1 MAIFERQSR
10 GSMNYKI
17 ARFLAMVVVILSAA
31 AGAQTQ
37 VTTLPTSAIGP
48 AKIGI
53 VNIQSVIVGTNEGQK
68 EIETLEKRFEPRRSE
83 LKTLSDEIDAL
94 KKQLDTQGAKLNDEA
109 RAALVKQ
116 IDSKQK
122 SLGRAEEDAQTDFAT
137 QQNEIVQKI
146 LSKLIPI
153 IDKYAKD
160 NGLTFIIDASKP
172 WPEWPLVWGSP
183 SADISKAVVDL
194 YNASS
199 GVPAPTTPLRPSGT
213 INPTP
218 DAKSKRP

>member
-1 MAIFERQSR
+1 MHVNRKVAR
-10 GSMNYKI
+10 G
-17 ARFLAMVVVILSAA
+17 LAVVVVISSAV
-31 AGAQTQ
+31 AGAQTN
-37 VTTLPTSAIGP
+37 VTTPPTSAVGP

-53 VNIQSVIVGTNEGQK
+53 INIQNVIVNTNEGQK
-68 EIETLEKRFEPRRSE
+68 ELQTLERRFEPKRNE

-94 KKQLDTQGAKLNDEA
+94 KKQLDTQGPKLNDEA

-146 LSKLIPI
+146 LNKLIPI

-160 NGLTFIIDASKP
+160 NGLTFIIDGSKP
-172 WPEWPLVWGSP
+172 WPEWPLVWGNP
-183 SADISKAVVDL
+183 SADISKALVDL
-194 YNASS
+194 YNANS
-199 GVPAPTTPLRPSGT
+199 GVSAPTTTPRPSGP

-218 DAKSKRP
+218 ETKPKVP